1 MFHSRYAII
10 SGVYCSKSRF
20 EEILLV
26 MVPSDNSGK
35 GAGSDKEAVKLNGA
49 PCVLVIDD
57 EELIREVASMMVE
70 EEGGKVLVAS
80 NGKQAIDIF
89 QQHKDSIDC
98 VFSDFSMPAM
108 NGYEVYLELD
118 KLKSG
123 VPFVLVS
130 GLKSVAEVEELRRT
144 GRIEFLSK
152 PFHQVELV
160 KAINRARDSRS
171 AAK

>member
-1 MFHSRYAII
+1 
-10 SGVYCSKSRF
+10 
-20 EEILLV
+20 
-26 MVPSDNSGK
+26 MVSSDDLKK
-35 GAGSDKEAVKLNGA
+35 GAVSDKGVSPVKLNGT
-49 PCVLVIDD
+49 PCILVVDD

-70 EEGGKVLVAS
+70 EEGGKVIVAS
-80 NGKQAIDIF
+80 NGKQALELF
-89 QQHKDSIDC
+89 QQHKDAIDC

-108 NGYEVYLELD
+108 NGYEMYVELD

-130 GLKSVAEVEELRRT
+130 GLKTVPEVEELRRA

-160 KAINRARDSRS
+160 KAINRARDLR
-171 AAK
+171 ATAK